1 MASPLVGAIQLM
13 IGATPNLKQL
23 VKDAEDTTSVAAQQ
37 VKQVRAV
44 ASTVNAISLV
54 GIGAISVGLIK
65 ATQSAMAFEESFAG
79 IEKTV
84 DATEAQFDRLA
95 KQIIQLSTTIPV
107 SADELN
113 RIGELGGQLGIA
125 VQNLPNFIQTV
136 STLATTTNLTVDNAA
151 LGLARLDAIAQT
163 NGETFENVAST
174 IVDLGNNFAATES
187 EIMTTVLRIQQ
198 AAAQVGATTQDAL
211 AFAAALQ
218 AIGVPAQAGGTAVA
232 RVFQSIQSAVI
243 SGNEQLQ
250 IFGNIAEASG
260 RTTAE
265 AFASFFKDDPASAAL
280 AFIEGLGEINAAGG
294 DVISMLDDLDLK
306 QRRTMLAIL
315 GLAEAEGLLSD
326 ALITARTSFD
336 ENTAA
341 TEEAIKR
348 YRTTASQ
355 IEILRN
361 TFNELG
367 VQIGNEVLPVF
378 RGLVDSLQ
386 ELVIGI
392 SISENAFTTIK
403 TALGVFTVAL
413 VTANRALLALRTTA
427 VGIGK
432 FLGPVGITLTA
443 LASIIGIFGVNS
455 ARSKGEF
462 EQLVRS
468 LETFGDDGEVTKKTL
483 NGLIE
488 TTEEFASELD
498 KLNED
503 DRFNT
508 KNRIINQILGDPKD
522 TQAYIAEL
530 EKELKALTNIEGKA
544 GRGTGGLTQTDR
556 DRVNMIN
563 TELEII
569 NAILPAI
576 DEQNR
581 RREES
586 IRLEAMEALEI
597 ENLAEK
603 GSILRSFQDKAIEG
617 YIAQQKAQKDV
628 TDSTQELTDE
638 TLNLTT
644 VFDAIEDS
652 LKDATDSLF
661 TSLDPLPD
669 LVVRT
674 ADEMVQAFRERFLLA
689 EIFKSQIKTLQDEGF
704 DDLAFLAT
712 QLGPEFA
719 ASLQNLL
726 NDPAALREIETGLE
740 NQNLK
745 TIEQFKIN
753 SQKVAS
759 VAGDEFLVAGKD
771 SGQKYAQ
778 GLIEGFKG
786 EVPNTQEAYADNL
799 EKVAQIADIIFN
811 TKSPSKR
818 TEQVGRFI
826 MLGFVK
832 GIKAE
837 YPTLE
842 REFKG
847 TMIDIADLIEES
859 AEDAVRNIS
868 GAFSSQF
875 GLFSSSRRLQRD
887 EKSLNDLYKERDQL
901 LKGNTAQQIKSI
913 TEAQDK
919 VDFLR
924 LAYEEGTAP
933 LYELQIAEEE
943 LRKAQGENAEE
954 LANINEEILDTQAAI
969 AQGKLSVG
977 LDAFGLLQAGPEA
990 VDLFEEI
997 GRVLGIDETLIKT
1010 VTDATGVLAQTLG
1023 RDVGG
1028 AIDVIAADIF
1038 AFKQQVEQEEITIR
1052 VNADTSG
1059 FTQSV
1064 SDFGKSFIPSR
1075 RPSDIDQQNVNR
1087 IIAAGGMAGGG
1098 RIKMYANGGILNS
1111 GYGIVGEYGPEMI
1124 RAIPGGGVDVTP
1136 MGNFGSSNINVE
1148 NINVNVTGV
1157 PSDPMQARKAAI
1169 QIRKE
1174 LSKLDREGL
1183 IGTGIRG
1190 R

>member
-243 SGNEQLQ
+243 SGSEQLQ

-265 AFASFFKDDPASAAL
+265 SFAQFFKDDPAQAAL
-280 AFIEGLGEINAAGG
+280 AFIEGLGDINEAGG

-315 GLAEAEGLLSD
+315 GLAEAEGLLAD
-326 ALITARTSFD
+326 ALDTARTSFD

-348 YRTTASQ
+348 YRTTSSQ
-355 IEILRN
+355 LEILRG

-367 VQIGNEVLPVF
+367 IQIGNEVLPTF
-378 RGLVDSLQ
+378 RGIVDSLQ

-392 SISENAFTTIK
+392 SISENAFGAIK
-403 TALGVFTVAL
+403 TALGVFTVA
-413 VTANRALLALRTTA
+413 VITANKALLALRTTA
-427 VGIGK
+427 VSIGK
-432 FLGPVGITLTA
+432 FFGPVGITLSA
-443 LASIIGIFGVNS
+443 IAGLIGIFGVNS

-468 LETFGDDGEVTKKTL
+468 LDTFSDDGEVSKKTL

-508 KNRIINQILGDPKD
+508 KNRIINQILGDPD
-522 TQAYIAEL
+522 ETQAHIEEL
-530 EKELKALTNIEGKA
+530 KKELDSLTSVKG
-544 GRGTGGLTQTDR
+544 GFTGAPGLTQTER
-556 DRVNMIN
+556 DRVNIIN
-563 TELEII
+563 AELEII

-576 DEQNR
+576 AEQNR

-586 IRLEAMEALEI
+586 IRLEAMEALGIQE
-597 ENLAEK
+597 LAAK
-603 GSILRSFQDKAIEG
+603 GTLLREFQEKAIEG
-617 YIAQQKAQKDV
+617 HLALQKAQKDV

-644 VFDAIEDS
+644 VFDAIEDG

-674 ADEMVQAFRERFLLA
+674 ADEMVEAFRERFLLA
-689 EIFKSQIKTLQDEGF
+689 EIFKAQIKTLQDEGF

-759 VAGDEFLVAGKD
+759 VAGEEFLVAGKD

-799 EKVAQIADIIFN
+799 EKVAQIADIIFD

-933 LYELQIAEEE
+933 LFELQIAEEE

-990 VDLFEEI
+990 VDLFKEI
-997 GRVLGIDETLIKT
+997 GRVLGVDETLIKT

-1052 VNADTSG
+1052 VNADTSRA
-1059 FTQSV
+1059 TQSIRDLFD
-1064 SDFGKSFIPSR
+1064 SSQSSNSLPPTLTLEQR
-1075 RPSDIDQQNVNR
+1075 AR
-1087 IIAAGGMAGGG
+1087 AAFAGFAGGG
-1098 RIKMYANGGILNS
+1098 RIPMYANGGILNS
-1111 GYGIVGEYGPEMI
+1111 GYGIVGEFGPEMI